1 MLTPEEHLFL
11 LHTLMNVR
19 DELQDLSLREENLKD
34 YATDVNDCLWI
45 LSRPS
50 LYQALMPTL
59 AERRM

>member
-19 DELQDLSLREENLKD
+19 DELQDLCRRDENLKA
-34 YATDVNDCLWI
+34 YVTDVNDCLRI
-45 LSRPS
+45 LGRPS

-59 AERRM
+59 AERRT